1 MPFPLVAAGI
11 AAGAGGIAGALSNI
25 FGKDKKE
32 WTDADLTKMGWKDYN
47 AGEANNFLLR
57 NAANLINRRKQN
69 ANAKAAQYGMDPVSS
84 SYQMED
90 DIMDSVAGQAGDI
103 YTKSIESSQ
112 NKAKLLTALNSQ
124 EEDDSDIFSD
134 ILSGAGLGLN
144 AVSRF
149 YKPMNTGGILPN
161 DPEVPKNKDVY
172 PTMLAKNEGVL
183 NSEAMS
189 LPGVKEFVQRA
200 NKVGL
205 SLRSHRGS
213 SQGIDR
219 AQGMKDGGVI
229 GEAKKEE
236 KTKKK
241 SRNAVGTSLFDRVG
255 EVMNGTRNY
264 GDLMNEVGY
273 NTLHNLSSGNELPDN
288 LDPKTMNLM
297 NIINSMSTMAGNNE
311 QSGDLLHRIEAGM
324 EYNPMEGFRFKIGR
338 APDPDELEEGIIGV
352 APRTKND
359 PRVPDALKMK
369 QPLSLN
375 IHSHDFDN
383 EASNQDFMNDT
394 NNMSSFITSFTGPRQ
409 FDKNSGLDKDYD
421 ETGKLKKRRNVGL
434 ALRHLTY

>member
-32 WTDADLTKMGWKDYN
+32 WTDADLAKMGWKDYN

-103 YTKSIESSQ
+103 YSKSIESSQ

-161 DPEVPKNKDVY
+161 DPKVPKNKDVY

-189 LPGVKEFVQRA
+189 LPGVKEFVKKA

-205 SLRSHRGS
+205 SLR
-213 SQGIDR
+213 QKNYK
-219 AQGMKDGGVI
+219 GMKDGGVI

-255 EVMNGTRNY
+255 EVINGTRNY

-297 NIINSMSTMAGNNE
+297 NIINSMSTMAGTNE
-311 QSGDLLHRIEAGM
+311 QSGDLHHRIEAGM
-324 EYNPMEGFRFKIGR
+324 EYNPMEGYRFKIGR
-338 APDPDELEEGIIGV
+338 APDPDELEQGIIGV
-352 APRTKND
+352 APRTNND
-359 PRVPDALKMK
+359 TRVPDVLKMK
-369 QPLSLN
+369 YPLKLN
-375 IHSHDFDN
+375 IHSHDWEN
-383 EASNQDFMNDT
+383 EASDNDVMND
-394 NNMSSFITSFTGPRQ
+394 NNELSSFITSFVGPRQ
-409 FDKNSGLDKDYD
+409 FDRNSGLDKDYD

>member
-1 MPFPLVAAGI
+1 
-11 AAGAGGIAGALSNI
+11 
-25 FGKDKKE
+25 
-32 WTDADLTKMGWKDYN
+32 
-47 AGEANNFLLR
+47 FLLR

-134 ILSGAGLGLN
+134 ILSGAGIGLN

-189 LPGVKEFVQRA
+189 LPGVKEFVKRM

-205 SLRSHRGS
+205 SLREKTPS
-213 SQGIDR
+213 SASGHSPLVKGRQHL
-219 AQGMKDGGVI
+219 KDGGVI

-241 SRNAVGTSLFDRVG
+241 TRKGAGTSLKDRIMEGNFSVG
-255 EVMNGTRNY
+255 ELLGNAGYSTMKNLMDGNLPENLDERTL
-264 GDLMNEVGY
+264 GLMN
-273 NTLHNLSSGNELPDN
+273 N
-288 LDPKTMNLM
+288 
-297 NIINSMSTMAGNNE
+297 INSISDRLGKYKVDPEIYSLLDNN
-311 QSGDLLHRIEAGM
+311 GLLATDEHRREAGFT
-324 EYNPMEGFRFKIGR
+324 YHPMFGGKLYFGEEHKPGDDAVGSVHGPEEDVAKYR
-338 APDPDELEEGIIGV
+338 A
-352 APRTKND
+352 
-359 PRVPDALKMK
+359 M
-369 QPLSLN
+369 N
-375 IHSHDFDN
+375 IHSHDWNPYPSGISGDRGMIT
-383 EASNQDFMNDT
+383 DMDMNKR
-394 NNMSSFITSFTGPRQ
+394 NYITHLQGVTQ
-409 FDKNSGLDKDYD
+409 YD
-421 ETGKLKKRRNVGL
+421 ESDNADTWTPAGKKRKKRIGNILEYDLKGNQ
-434 ALRHLTY
+434 R